1 MSSDNKK
8 LVKNFFSSKY
18 YKNIA
23 NFEKYI
29 HPKIR
34 IDWNSSKGFFQFD
47 YDKFKS
53 MSTEMGKSFET
64 MSPEFSHLIEENNK
78 VCARFT
84 YNVETLESSDLIGLA
99 NFFSIWEIKDEKLY
113 RGFIMSQPSED
124 GLDGIFSY
132 INDYN

>member
-23 NFEKYI
+23 DFEKYI

>member
-23 NFEKYI
+23 DFEKYI

-47 YDKFKS
+47 YEKFRS

-64 MSPEFSHLIEENNK
+64 MSPEFSHFIEENNK

-84 YNVETLESSDLIGLA
+84 YNVEIMESSDLIGLA

>member
-23 NFEKYI
+23 DFEKYI

-124 GLDGIFSY
+124 GLDDIFSY

>member
-23 NFEKYI
+23 DFEKYI

-47 YDKFKS
+47 YEKFRS

-84 YNVETLESSDLIGLA
+84 YNVEIMESSDLIGLA

>member
-18 YKNIA
+18 YKNTA
-23 NFEKYI
+23 DFEKYI
-29 HPKIR
+29 HPKIK

-47 YDKFKS
+47 YEKFKS
-53 MSTEMGKSFET
+53 MSTEMGKSFEN
-64 MSPEFSHLIEENNK
+64 MSPEFSHLIEENDK

-99 NFFSIWEIKDEKLY
+99 NFFSIWEIKDDKLY
-113 RGFIMSQPSED
+113 KGFIMTQPSED

-132 INDYN
+132 INEYN